1 MYDSRRM
8 TRRRL
13 HLLLVLLLPLLALRA
28 LLPVGYMPVADA
40 HGLHLILC
48 NAQRADRS
56 TLLHDPARHD
66 AAHHDLA
73 QHGAG
78 QHDPAHHGQSGSHG
92 DCPFAHAPFNAPP
105 PHVASGVLAPAPEL
119 HFVVRSFQNLGP
131 LTGPPR
137 QAGARAPPNPRHP
150 LV

>member
-8 TRRRL
+8 IRRRL

-28 LLPVGYMPVADA
+28 LLPVGYMPVVDA
-40 HGLHLILC
+40 RGLHLILC
-48 NAQRADRS
+48 NPDLAGR
-56 TLLHDPARHD
+56 TTPLHDPAHHD
-66 AAHHDLA
+66 AAHHGPAHPDT
-73 QHGAG
+73 G

-105 PHVASGVLAPAPEL
+105 PHVASGVRAPAPEL
-119 HFVVRSFQNLGP
+119 RFVVHSFQNLGP

-137 QAGARAPPNPRHP
+137 QASARAPPTSRYS